1 MSKEIEIM
9 ILGSLLHSK
18 DFSKKVMPFLKERL
32 FENDS
37 NVAISKVILQYHEK
51 YGDLPSRE
59 AAEIEVDNIKG
70 VSEKAYQEAKESLT
84 TLYSPQFAEKI
95 SKQNLTW
102 LLDRTEKYFKDRS
115 CFLAIMESMSIID
128 GENKKLTREAI
139 PDILK
144 DALNISFDS
153 DVGHDY
159 LEDAEERFNFYHQTD
174 ERIPFA
180 LTALN
185 KACGGEGFPRKTL
198 LIPVA
203 PTGLG
208 KSMFMTDWAAYL
220 LTVGYNVLY
229 VTLELAEE
237 RVGERIDAKLF
248 NTELKN
254 LHDMPRSTFD
264 NHIEKIKQKAHG
276 KLIIRE
282 YSPGTFHANHLRFLL
297 QEVKTKKNMEPDV
310 IMIDYLNL
318 MASYRMKDNSNSYSY
333 IKAITEEIRGVG
345 MQYNA
350 LVCAPTQTN
359 RSGVGVT
366 DYGLTEISDSYGAAM
381 TADAIFGFIS
391 TPELESL
398 SQMRVK
404 FMKNR
409 FGNPEFSFVVGVN
422 RAKMSFYDVEVKS
435 ETQTLST
442 QKTAS
447 RLEPPKQKAGFVF
460 DDDEN

>member
-9 ILGSLLHSK
+9 ILGSLLHRK
-18 DFSKKVMPFLKERL
+18 DFSKKVMPFLKEKL
-32 FENDS
+32 FEHDS
-37 NVAISKVILQYHEK
+37 TVAISKVVLQYFEK
-51 YGDLPSRE
+51 YGEIPSRE
-59 AAEIEVDNIKG
+59 ASEIELENLKG
-70 VSEKAYQEAKESLT
+70 VPEKAFQEAKESVA
-84 TLYSPQFAEKI
+84 TLYSPQLAEKI
-95 SKQNLTW
+95 SKQNLDW

-153 DVGHDY
+153 EVGHDY
-159 LEDAEERFNFYHQTD
+159 LEDAEERFNFYHQTE

-180 LTALN
+180 LNALN
-185 KACGGEGFPRKTL
+185 KACGGQGFPRKTL
-198 LIPVA
+198 LIPIA
-203 PTGLG
+203 PTGVG
-208 KSMFMTDWAAYL
+208 KSMFMTDWAAFL
-220 LTVGYNVLY
+220 LTAGYNVLY

-254 LHDMPRSTFD
+254 LTDMPKSTFD
-264 NHIEKIKQKAHG
+264 NHIAKIKQKSHG

-297 QEVKTKKNMEPDV
+297 QELKTKKNMEPDV

-345 MQYNA
+345 MQHNA
-350 LVCAPTQTN
+350 VVCAPTQTN

-366 DYGLTEISDSYGAAM
+366 DYGLTEVSDSYGAAM

-391 TPELESL
+391 TPEMEAMN
-398 SQMRVK
+398 QMRVK

-409 FGNPEFSFVVGVN
+409 FGNPDFSFLVGVN
-422 RAKMSFYDVEVKS
+422 RPKMSLYDVEVKS
-435 ETQTLST
+435 ETPTLS
-442 QKTAS
+442 
-447 RLEPPKQKAGFVF
+447 KQKSTTKLEASKQKGGLVF
-460 DDDEN
+460 DDE